1 MRCRE
6 VTDLGYRVRR
16 SSASMWPQQSG
27 VRAYTLVYTMASS
40 PDLEASEA
48 FWTFCYELEYTQ
60 RAHNLP
66 EAAACLPYKKY
77 SLFFPLKRKKEQ
89 RKTTKEP
96 SSCGYKNSTTLYT
109 SIWLLE
115 NNIWVQEASDVY
127 LHVFSAEVLVTGFSV
142 VQDTDWKWKRI
153 QRLTKD
159 IICLPENQD
168 GPKVIP
174 MCLRQWKT

>member
-27 VRAYTLVYTMASS
+27 ARAYTLVYTMASS
-40 PDLEASEA
+40 PDLKASEA

-66 EAAACLPYKKY
+66 EAATCLPYKKY
-77 SLFFPLKRKKEQ
+77 SLFSHWSGKKNRERQPKNLAVVGIQTPPPCTPPYGSLRIISEYRKQ
-89 RKTTKEP
+89 VT
-96 SSCGYKNSTTLYT
+96 STCM
-109 SIWLLE
+109 
-115 NNIWVQEASDVY
+115 
-127 LHVFSAEVLVTGFSV
+127 FSAEVLVTGFSV